1 MPSNAPTQDAPAAPA
16 VNDPDSPLRRDVRML
31 GETLGS
37 VLKQH
42 GSAGLY
48 DLVEE
53 VRALAKRR
61 REGDPAAD
69 AALTQRIG
77 SLSDEQL
84 GELIRALACFFDL
97 ANLAEDRHRVRVLR
111 DREHAAGDAP
121 RGQSL
126 GAAIRKLADDGR
138 PADDVQR
145 LLDQL
150 DVDLVFTAHPTE
162 AKRRTVRNT
171 LGRLRADLVDLHRPD
186 ALARESADAHA
197 RIKADL
203 DCLWE
208 TETLRPSRPT
218 VLDEV
223 DRSLFVAD
231 SLWQVV
237 PWLMRGTRKTLH
249 KAYPEH
255 TPALRGAVRFGTWI
269 GGDRD
274 GNPFVTPEVTR
285 QTLIKLRHSI
295 IDKHLDACRKLE
307 QKLSISEKHHPVSD
321 ALIAM
326 IDDAQRWPETADAV
340 GKAHPRE
347 RYRQALRI
355 IHARL
360 TAARAAEPTA
370 PAADAAYP
378 DAHALL
384 RDLRLIAGSL
394 RDHGHP
400 ELANGAIQNWIDR
413 AECFGLHLA
422 RLDIR
427 EDSQQLHSAIAEVL
441 TKLAPGTR
449 YPDLDEAAKQGLLTA
464 PIDRAAAQALDLD
477 ALTEPTRNT
486 VELFLLLQHTAT
498 HYGHDALGVLI
509 VSMTH
514 RPSDV
519 LAMLYLGR
527 LAAAILKLDQPT
539 ALLPAVPLFETI
551 DDLQHADQTLDELL
565 RCAPYRAHVDATGGT
580 QTCMV
585 GYSDSCKDGGFLASN
600 WRLYDAQSRLANTA
614 DQHGVQ
620 LVLFHGRGGSLGRGG
635 GPAARGVLS
644 LPPEAVN
651 HRIRITEQGEVLAE
665 RYDDP
670 EIAFR
675 HVEQV
680 CWATL
685 LVSSE
690 NSAGVD
696 PSWADAM
703 DRATAA
709 SIDKYR
715 NLRDHPGFLD
725 YFDKATPIN
734 TIETLPIGSRPSR
747 RRGQRELKNLR
758 AIPYTFAWTQNRHL
772 LTAWFGLGTGLA
784 TLDRDTL
791 KAMYARWPMFKGMIH
806 NAELALAKCDMDIA
820 KHYAQLATPPG
831 SGENESDEETAE
843 KGCANLYNTIR
854 DEFDRTRR
862 LVLDITGQPE
872 LLAAIPWLQRSIR
885 VRNPY
890 IDPLNLIQ
898 VELMR
903 RGRDPQGDLLRLSVQ
918 AIAAGLRTTG

>member
-1 MPSNAPTQDAPAAPA
+1 MNAQPSPPKPTTPPTESTDYE
-16 VNDPDSPLRRDVRML
+16 LRRDVRVL
-31 GETLGS
+31 GLELGK
-37 VLKQH
+37 VLKRH
-42 GSAGLY
+42 GSDGLY

-53 VRALAKRR
+53 VRALAKQR
-61 REGDPAAD
+61 REGDPAANE
-69 AALTQRIG
+69 ALTQRIA
-77 SLSDEQL
+77 SLDDEQL
-84 GELIRALACFFDL
+84 GELMRALSCFFDL

-111 DREHAAGDAP
+111 EREMLAAPAP

-126 GAAIRKLADDGR
+126 GAAIQKLADDGTS
-138 PADDVQR
+138 ADELWAMLAR
-145 LLDQL
+145 LEI
-150 DVDLVFTAHPTE
+150 DLVFTAHPTE
-162 AKRRTVRNT
+162 AKRRTIRNT
-171 LGRLRADLVDLHRPD
+171 LGRLRKDLVTLNREGLLPRERDQ
-186 ALARESADAHA
+186 ALRQ
-197 RIKADL
+197 IKADL

-208 TETLRPSRPT
+208 TETLRPTRPT

-231 SLWQVV
+231 SLWKVV
-237 PWLMRGTRKTLH
+237 PWLMRGTRRALKL
-249 KAYPEH
+249 AYPDDISAFD
-255 TPALRGAVRFGTWI
+255 ALCGVVRFGTWI

-274 GNPFVTPEVTR
+274 GNPFVTADVTR
-285 QTLIKLRHSI
+285 QTLVKLRRAI
-295 IDKHLDACRKLE
+295 IDKHLAQCLALE
-307 QKLSISEKHHPVSD
+307 QTLSMSEKHHPVSD
-321 ALIAM
+321 GLMQM
-326 IDDAQRWPETADAV
+326 IEDAGRWPETEQAV

-355 IHARL
+355 LHARL
-360 TAARAAEPTA
+360 AASADCD
-370 PAADAAYP
+370 PATGGPNAGYADA
-378 DAHALL
+378 DALL
-384 RDLRLIAGSL
+384 TDLRIIENSL
-394 RDHGHP
+394 RDNGHDA
-400 ELANGAIQNWIDR
+400 LANGAIRDWIDR

-427 EDSQQLHSAIAEVL
+427 EDSRQLHSAIGEVL
-441 TKLAPGTR
+441 SHLAPSAPGGDYDT
-449 YPDLDEAAKQGLLTA
+449 LDEAARQSLLTA
-464 PIDRAAAQALDLD
+464 PIDADKAAALPLDQ
-477 ALTEPTRNT
+477 LTEPTRNT
-486 VELFLLLQHTAT
+486 VELFELLQHTAQN
-498 HYGHDALGVLI
+498 YGPAVLGELI

-514 RPSDV
+514 TPSDV

-527 LAAAILKLDQPT
+527 LAAARLGLDTP
-539 ALLPAVPLFETI
+539 AAILPAVPLFETI
-551 DDLQHADQTLDELL
+551 DDLHDAHHTLDALL
-565 RCAPYRAHVDATGGT
+565 SNPDYRAHVDATGGS

-600 WRLYDAQSRLANTA
+600 WRLYDAQSKLAVAAKKHNV
-614 DQHGVQ
+614 G

-644 LPPEAVN
+644 LPPESVN

-685 LVSSE
+685 LVSNDKRE
-690 NSAGVD
+690 RVD
-696 PSWADAM
+696 PAWAEALN
-703 DRATAA
+703 RATAA

-715 NLRDHPGFLD
+715 ALRDDDAFLA
-725 YFDKATPIN
+725 YFDRATPIN

-747 RRGQRELKNLR
+747 RRGARELQNLR

-784 TLDRDTL
+784 TIPPDTRR
-791 KAMYARWPMFKGMIH
+791 AMYAGWPMFQGMIQ
-806 NAELALAKCDMDIA
+806 NAELALTKCDMDIA
-820 KHYAQLATPPG
+820 KHYADLVGDDP
-831 SGENESDEETAE
+831 
-843 KGCANLYNTIR
+843 GCAALYETIR
-854 DEFDRTRR
+854 TEFDATRTA
-862 LVLDITGQPE
+862 VLDITGQDD
-872 LLAAIPWLQRSIR
+872 LLAAIPWLARSIR

-903 RGRDPQGDLLRLSVQ
+903 RNQDPQGDLLRLSVQ

>member
-1 MPSNAPTQDAPAAPA
+1 MPQSATTQPADPTATDVVSA
-16 VNDPDSPLRRDVRML
+16 DSPLRRDVRML

-42 GSAGLY
+42 GSPGLY

-53 VRALAKRR
+53 VRALAKAR
-61 REGDPAAD
+61 REGDPGAD
-69 AALTQRIG
+69 AALTQRIAA
-77 SLSDEQL
+77 LDDDQL
-84 GELIRALACFFDL
+84 GELIRALSCFFDL

-111 DREHAAGDAP
+111 EREHAAGDAP

-126 GAAIRKLADDGR
+126 GAAIQHLADEGQS
-138 PADDVQR
+138 AADVQQ

-171 LGRLRADLVDLHRPD
+171 LGRLREDLVDLHRPD
-186 ALARESADAHA
+186 TLARESADALG

-208 TETLRPSRPT
+208 TETLRPTKPT

-237 PWLMRGTRKTLH
+237 PWLMRGTRKALRD
-249 KAYPEH
+249 AYPGD
-255 TPALRGAVRFGTWI
+255 TPTLRGAVRFGTWI

-274 GNPFVTPEVTR
+274 GNPFVTPSVTR
-285 QTLIKLRHSI
+285 NTLIKLRAAI
-295 IDKHLDACRKLE
+295 LDKHLDACRRLE
-307 QKLSISEKHHPVSD
+307 QKLSISEKLHPVSEQL
-321 ALIAM
+321 AAM
-326 IDDAQRWPETADAV
+326 IDSASRWPETADAV
-340 GKAHPRE
+340 AKAHPRE

-360 TAARAAEPTA
+360 SAALATDPLAGGP
-370 PAADAAYP
+370 DVAYP
-378 DAHALL
+378 DAGALL
-384 RDLRLIAGSL
+384 ADLHLIADSL
-394 RDHGHP
+394 RDHGHT
-400 ELANGAIQNWIDR
+400 ELAGGAIQNWIDR

-441 TKLAPGTR
+441 EHLAPGTH
-449 YPDLDEAAKQGLLTA
+449 YPNLDEPAKQNLLTA
-464 PIDRAAAQALDLD
+464 PIDRAALPKLNLDQ
-477 ALTEPTRNT
+477 LTEPTRNT
-486 VELFLLLQHTAT
+486 VELFLLLQHTAK
-498 HYGHDALGVLI
+498 HYGQDALGVLI

-519 LAMLYLGR
+519 LAMLYLSE
-527 LAAAILKLDQPT
+527 LAAAILGLDKPA

-551 DDLQHADQTLDELL
+551 DDLKHADDTLNELL
-565 RCAPYRAHVDATGGT
+565 NCAPYREHVAATGGT

-600 WRLYDAQSRLANTA
+600 WRLYDAQRRLADAATKHN
-614 DQHGVQ
+614 VQ

-665 RYDDP
+665 RYDDA

-696 PSWADAM
+696 PTWAAKMDA
-703 DRATAA
+703 ATEA
-709 SIDKYR
+709 SIEKYR
-715 NLRDHPGFLD
+715 ALRDDDHFLE
-725 YFDKATPIN
+725 YFDQATPIN

-747 RRGQRELKNLR
+747 RRGQRALANLAKLLRDNGGGYYVLEAHPQSFFERFPKGWAIGSSLMGAFVGRSFEGRLCETTGQALGWLREAGFSEAEVFDPWQR
-758 AIPYTFAWTQNRHL
+758 APE
-772 LTAWFGLGTGLA
+772 GLA
-784 TLDRDTL
+784 LPRE
-791 KAMYARWPMFKGMIH
+791 YQP
-806 NAELALAKCDMDIA
+806 
-820 KHYAQLATPPG
+820 YQLISA
-831 SGENESDEETAE
+831 
-843 KGCANLYNTIR
+843 
-854 DEFDRTRR
+854 
-862 LVLDITGQPE
+862 
-872 LLAAIPWLQRSIR
+872 
-885 VRNPY
+885 
-890 IDPLNLIQ
+890 
-898 VELMR
+898 
-903 RGRDPQGDLLRLSVQ
+903 SV
-918 AIAAGLRTTG
+918 G

>member
-1 MPSNAPTQDAPAAPA
+1 MDAQTQAPPQTGTDH
-16 VNDPDSPLRRDVRML
+16 DTDSPLRRDVRML
-31 GETLGS
+31 GETLGT

-42 GSAGLY
+42 GTPGLF

-61 REGDPAAD
+61 REGHADAD
-69 AALTQRIG
+69 AALCARIG
-77 SLSDEQL
+77 SLSDDQL
-84 GELIRALACFFDL
+84 GELIRALSCFFDL

-111 DREHAAGDAP
+111 EREHAAGGDAP

-126 GAAIRKLADDGR
+126 GAAIQRLADDGR
-138 PADDVQR
+138 SAQDVQR

-171 LGRLRADLVDLHRPD
+171 LGRLRADLVDIHRPD
-186 ALARESADAHA
+186 ALARESDDAHA

-223 DRSLFVAD
+223 DRSLFVAE
-231 SLWQVV
+231 SLWKVV
-237 PWLMRGTRKTLH
+237 PWLMRGTRKTLA
-249 KAYPEH
+249 KAYPDH
-255 TPALRGAVRFGTWI
+255 TPDLRTAVRFGTWI

-274 GNPFVTPEVTR
+274 GNPFVTPEVTK
-285 QTLIKLRHSI
+285 QTLIKLRLAI

-321 ALIAM
+321 ALIQM
-326 IDDAQRWPETADAV
+326 IDGAARWPQTAEAV

-360 TAARAAEPTA
+360 LAAAANDPTTGGHEA
-370 PAADAAYP
+370 GYANAE
-378 DAHALL
+378 ALL
-384 RDLRLIAGSL
+384 ADLQLIAGSL
-394 RDHGHP
+394 RDHGHA
-400 ELANGAIQNWIDR
+400 ELADGAIQNWIDR
-413 AECFGLHLA
+413 TRVFGLHLA

-441 TKLAPGTR
+441 EHTTPGTQ
-449 YPDLDEAAKQGLLTA
+449 YPTLDEHAKQQLLTA
-464 PIDRAAAQALDLD
+464 PIDRDALTKLDLA

-486 VELFLLLQHTAT
+486 VELFILLQHTAK
-498 HYGHDALGVLI
+498 HYGQEALGVLI

-519 LAMLYLGR
+519 LAMLYLGE
-527 LAAAILKLDQPT
+527 LAAAILGLEKPA

-551 DDLQHADQTLDELL
+551 DDLKHADQTLDELL
-565 RCAPYRAHVDATGGT
+565 NCTPYREHVAATGGT

-600 WRLYDAQSRLANTA
+600 WRLYDAQSRLAKTA
-614 DQHGVQ
+614 DKHNVH

-665 RYDDP
+665 RYDDA

-690 NSAGVD
+690 NSAGID
-696 PSWADAM
+696 PAWATKMDA
-703 DRATAA
+703 ATQA
-709 SIDKYR
+709 SKEKYR
-715 NLRDHPGFLD
+715 ALRDDDHFLE

-747 RRGQRELKNLR
+747 RRGQRALENLR

-772 LTAWFGLGTGLA
+772 LTAWYGLGTGLS
-784 TLDRDTL
+784 TIDPDTL
-791 KAMYARWPMFKGMIH
+791 KAMYHGWPMFKGMIH
-806 NAELALAKCDMDIA
+806 NAELALTKCDMDIA
-820 KHYAQLATPPG
+820 KHYAKLATPG
-831 SGENESDEETAE
+831 SRENDAEDKTGEN
-843 KGCANLYNTIR
+843 GCANLYKTIR
-854 DEFDRTRR
+854 DEFDRTRQ